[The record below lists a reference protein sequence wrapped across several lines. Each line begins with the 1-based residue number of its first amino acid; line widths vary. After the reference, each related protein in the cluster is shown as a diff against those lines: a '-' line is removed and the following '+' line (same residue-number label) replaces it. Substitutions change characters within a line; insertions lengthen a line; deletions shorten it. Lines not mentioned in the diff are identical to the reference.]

1 MAYFDTYSNTS
12 SDPWLTKSGK
22 DPTKGGKMAFGWDD
36 AILGVGSLAGGIF
49 GMMGADKQAQTQA
62 NIANAQMAAQADA
75 LKQGIM
81 MQRDTAKGSLGAG
94 LQNLVFGST
103 TGPDLELARQKGA
116 KQFEYDVL
124 APKEAALTRENS
136 RWASAARLDPTQR
149 MASFQDLLNENR
161 KEGFKQALQGEL
173 MFGPTG
179 RSRQFTG
186 LA

>member
-1 MAYFDTYSNTS
+1 MAYFDTYSNAS

-81 MQRDTAKGSLGAG
+81 MQRDTAKGNLGAG
-94 LQNLVFGST
+94 LQNLIYGST

-116 KQFEYDVL
+116 KQFEYDVF
-124 APKEAALTRENS
+124 APKEAAINRENA
-136 RWASAARLDPTQR
+136 RWASAASLDPTQR
-149 MASFQDLLNENR
+149 MASFQNLLNENR
-161 KEGFKQALQGEL
+161 KEGFRQALPGEL
-173 MFGPTG
+173 MFGRTAGSG
-179 RSRQFTG
+179 RFTG

>member
-36 AILGVGSLAGGIF
+36 AILGVGTLAGGAF
-49 GMMGADKQAQTQA
+49 GMFGANNQARTQA

-81 MQRDTAKGSLGAG
+81 MQRDTAKGSLAAG

-124 APKEAALTRENS
+124 APKEAALTRENA

-161 KEGFKQALQGEL
+161 KEGFRQALQGEL
-173 MFGPTG
+173 MFGPTAG
-179 RSRQFTG
+179 SRRFTG

>member
-1 MAYFDTYSNTS
+1 MAYFDTYSNAS

-62 NIANAQMAAQADA
+62 GIANAQMAAQADA

-81 MQRDTAKGSLGAG
+81 MQRDTAKGTLGAG
-94 LQNLVFGST
+94 LQNMIFGAT
-103 TGPDLELARQKGA
+103 TGPDIELARQKGA
-116 KQFEYDVL
+116 KEFEYNVL
-124 APKEAALTRENS
+124 APKEAALNRENA
-136 RWASAARLDPTQR
+136 RWASAASLDPTQR
-149 MASFQDLLNENR
+149 MASFQNLLNENR
-161 KEGFKQALQGEL
+161 KEGFRQALPGEL
-173 MFGPTG
+173 MFGRTAGSG
-179 RSRQFTG
+179 RFTG

>member
-1 MAYFDTYSNTS
+1 
-12 SDPWLTKSGK
+12 
-22 DPTKGGKMAFGWDD
+22 MAFGWDD
-36 AILGVGSLAGGIF
+36 AILGIGTLAGGAF
-49 GMMGADKQAQTQA
+49 GMFGADKQAQTQA

-81 MQRDTAKGSLGAG
+81 MQRDTAKGNLGAG

-116 KQFEYDVL
+116 KQFEYDVF
-124 APKEAALTRENS
+124 APKEAAFNRENA
-136 RWASAARLDPTQR
+136 RWASAASLDPTQR
-149 MASFQDLLNENR
+149 IASFQNLLNENR
-161 KEGFKQALQGEL
+161 KEGFRQALQSEL
-173 MFGPTG
+173 MLGPTG